1 MIKRFGAVAVQLAMV
16 FQLYSLNVSAIQL
29 EDAVSS
35 NQVQQEQQ
43 QEQTPQQQEQTQQ
56 QEPQQQEQT
65 TQQTQPQTSMGILND
80 LENVD
85 LTAEQ
90 SSMASSINGM
100 VYKVA
105 QLLVHVISYGLT
117 AALTVRVLLDLTYIA
132 VPFIRVILANGYTGT
147 ASQSNSGGFGGGG
160 FGGGGFGGGGFGGG
174 GFGGGG
180 FGSSSSGSSHGQGN
194 PGKIQWVQN
203 EALNAV
209 AEQQSNKGVG
219 AQFKLYS
226 KEMTITLVAVPIL
239 LVLALT
245 GALWKLGFAIGYA
258 ISAIIG
264 SIGTA
269 F

>member
-1 MIKRFGAVAVQLAMV
+1 MVQLAMV
-16 FQLYSLNVSAIQL
+16 VQLYSLNVSAIQL

-43 QEQTPQQQEQTQQ
+43 QEQAPQQQEQTPQ
-56 QEPQQQEQT
+56 QEPQQQEQA
-65 TQQTQPQTSMGILND
+65 QPTQPQTAMGALPT
-80 LENVD
+80 LENTD

-90 SSMASSINGM
+90 SSMAAGVNKM
-100 VYKVA
+100 LYNVA
-105 QLLVHVISYGLT
+105 QFLVQVISYGLT
-117 AALTVRVLLDLTYIA
+117 VFLTVRVLLDLTYIA
-132 VPFIRVILANGYTGT
+132 VPFIRVILANGYSGT
-147 ASQSNSGGFGGGG
+147 ASQSSSGGFGGGSFGGG
-160 FGGGGFGGGGFGGG
+160 FGGGGFGGGSFGGG
-174 GFGGGG
+174 GFGG
-180 FGSSSSGSSHGQGN
+180 SSSGNASGQGSA
-194 PGKIQWVQN
+194 GKIQWVQN

-209 AEQQSNKGVG
+209 AEQQSNSKGVG

>member
-1 MIKRFGAVAVQLAMV
+1 MVQIAMV

-43 QEQTPQQQEQTQQ
+43 QEQAPQQQEQAPQQQEQTQQ

-80 LENVD
+80 LENID

-100 VYKVA
+100 VYTVA
-105 QLLVHVISYGLT
+105 QLLVQVISYGLT
-117 AALTVRVLLDLTYIA
+117 AALTVRVLLDLTYIQI
-132 VPFIRVILANGYTGT
+132 PFIRGILANGYTGT

-160 FGGGGFGGGGFGGG
+160 FGGGGFGGGFGGG
-174 GFGGGG
+174 GFGG
-180 FGSSSSGSSHGQGN
+180 SSSGNASGQGSA
-194 PGKIQWVQN
+194 GKIQWVQN

-209 AEQQSNKGVG
+209 AEQQSNSKGVG

-245 GALWKLGFAIGYA
+245 GTLLKLGFAIGYA
-258 ISAIIG
+258 IQAIIG

>member
-1 MIKRFGAVAVQLAMV
+1 MVQLAMV
-16 FQLYSLNVSAIQL
+16 FQIYSLNVSAIQL

-35 NQVQQEQQ
+35 NQVQQE
-43 QEQTPQQQEQTQQ
+43 QQQEQTQQ

-65 TQQTQPQTSMGILND
+65 TQQTQPQTSMGILPD
-80 LENVD
+80 LENAD

-100 VYKVA
+100 VYDVA
-105 QLLVHVISYGLT
+105 QFLVQVISYGLT
-117 AALTVRVLLDLTYIA
+117 VALTVRVLLDLTYIA

-180 FGSSSSGSSHGQGN
+180 FGGSSSGSSHGQGSA
-194 PGKIQWVQN
+194 GKIQWVQN

-209 AEQQSNKGVG
+209 AEQQSNSKGVG

-245 GALWKLGFAIGYA
+245 RTLWKLGFAIGYA

>member
-1 MIKRFGAVAVQLAMV
+1 MIKRFGAVMVQLAMV

-43 QEQTPQQQEQTQQ
+43 QEQAPQQQEQTPQ

-105 QLLVHVISYGLT
+105 QLLVQVISYGLT
-117 AALTVRVLLDLTYIA
+117 VALTVRVLLDLTYIA
-132 VPFIRVILANGYTGT
+132 VPFIRGILANGYTGT

-160 FGGGGFGGGGFGGG
+160 FGGGFGGGGFGGG

-180 FGSSSSGSSHGQGN
+180 FGGSSSGNPSGQGSA
-194 PGKIQWVQN
+194 GKIQWVQN

-209 AEQQSNKGVG
+209 AEQQSNSKGVG

-245 GALWKLGFAIGYA
+245 GALWQLGFAIGYA
-258 ISAIIG
+258 IQAIIG

>member
-160 FGGGGFGGGGFGGG
+160 FGGGGFGGGGFG
-174 GFGGGG
+174 
-180 FGSSSSGSSHGQGN
+180 SSSSGSSHGQGN

>member
-1 MIKRFGAVAVQLAMV
+1 MAQLVMV

-43 QEQTPQQQEQTQQ
+43 QEQAPQQQEQTQQ

-105 QLLVHVISYGLT
+105 QLLVQVISYGLT
-117 AALTVRVLLDLTYIA
+117 VALTVRVLLDLTYIA
-132 VPFIRVILANGYTGT
+132 VPFIRGILANGYTGT

-174 GFGGGG
+174 GFGGGSFG
-180 FGSSSSGSSHGQGN
+180 GGSSGNASGQGSA
-194 PGKIQWVQN
+194 GKIQWVQN
-203 EALNAV
+203 EALYAV
-209 AEQQSNKGVG
+209 AEQQSNSKGAG
-219 AQFKLYS
+219 AQFKIYS

-245 GALWKLGFAIGYA
+245 GALWQLGFAIGYA

>member
-174 GFGGGG
+174 GFG
-180 FGSSSSGSSHGQGN
+180 SSSSGSSHGQGN

>member
-1 MIKRFGAVAVQLAMV
+1 MVQLAMV

-43 QEQTPQQQEQTQQ
+43 QEQTPQQAPQQQEQTT
-56 QEPQQQEQT
+56 QQQEQT

-105 QLLVHVISYGLT
+105 QLLVQVISYGLT

-180 FGSSSSGSSHGQGN
+180 FGGSSSGNASGQGSA
-194 PGKIQWVQN
+194 GKIQWVQN

-209 AEQQSNKGVG
+209 AEQQSNSKGVG

-245 GALWKLGFAIGYA
+245 GALWQLGFAIGYA